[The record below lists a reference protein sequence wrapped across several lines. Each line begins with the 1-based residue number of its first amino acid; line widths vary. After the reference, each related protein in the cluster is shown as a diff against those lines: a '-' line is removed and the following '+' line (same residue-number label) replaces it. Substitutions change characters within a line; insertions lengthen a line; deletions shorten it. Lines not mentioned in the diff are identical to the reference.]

1 MRLRPITDSIP
12 KCMVPIKGVPLLGIW
27 LQLCSRIGI
36 EEVLINVHAHATAVS
51 TFLKQ
56 NTNGVRVRVIEEQ
69 KLLGSAGTVRAN
81 RDWLASDDSFWIFYA
96 DVLNLANFE
105 EMLQVHRKR
114 MPAATLGLY
123 EVPDPR
129 RCGIVAMDA
138 DGIIREFVEKPEL
151 PASNL
156 AFSGLM
162 IGTRELLDVIPES
175 TPADIGF
182 HVLPKLAGRMLGYR
196 IHDYLIDVG
205 TMENYQRAQATWP
218 GFPEV

>member
-1 MRLRPITDSIP
+1 
-12 KCMVPIKGVPLLGIW
+12 
-27 LQLCSRIGI
+27 
-36 EEVLINVHAHATAVS
+36 
-51 TFLKQ
+51 
-56 NTNGVRVRVIEEQ
+56 
-69 KLLGSAGTVRAN
+69 
-81 RDWLASDDSFWIFYA
+81 
-96 DVLNLANFE
+96 
-105 EMLQVHRKR
+105 

-205 TMENYQRAQATWP
+205 TMENYQSAKPRGL
-218 GFPEV
+218 GFRSLTCRRVNVRPAALGCPSTSSTTLPFTL